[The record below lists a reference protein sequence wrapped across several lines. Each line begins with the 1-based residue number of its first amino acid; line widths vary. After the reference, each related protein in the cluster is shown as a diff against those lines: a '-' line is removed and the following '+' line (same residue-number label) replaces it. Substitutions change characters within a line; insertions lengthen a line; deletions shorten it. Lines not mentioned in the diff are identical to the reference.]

1 MREKEGDSSLEEMI
15 GDTLLYVMLF
25 KNKLTR
31 LSENKIVMKT
41 LAWLLL
47 VEQLDNPSIS
57 ELGDG
62 LNVSKSQMTARVDKL
77 VEAGLIE
84 RVPDKGDRRKI
95 WIVLTPEGKDFIK
108 NSQKTVKENMNQLLS
123 PLSLKEVEELKK
135 SIRTIKKVSL
145 KIQDAQK
152 NRKLN
157 GD

>member
-1 MREKEGDSSLEEMI
+1 MEIRYEGKKEGDSSLEEMI

-108 NSQKTVKENMNQLLS
+108 NSQKQ
-123 PLSLKEVEELKK
+123 LKK
-135 SIRTIKKVSL
+135 T
-145 KIQDAQK
+145 
-152 NRKLN
+152 
-157 GD
+157 